1 MSHGVAPHLQV
12 TDLVAGYVRGLPVVH
27 GVSIEV
33 DRREIVTLI
42 GPNGAGKSTLLK
54 AIAGL
59 IASEKGRIRLG
70 GRDVTALPA
79 HRVVSSGIGFVP
91 QTGNVFTT
99 LTVHENLKV
108 GAHLVRGSLN
118 ERLERA
124 YALFPPL
131 AARRPLRARAMSGG
145 ERQMLAIARA
155 VMADPTLLMLDE
167 PTAGLAPRV
176 VEEVFRQ
183 LRGLAAIGVTFTLGI
198 MRFANFAHSELLT
211 WGAYI
216 ALVVVA
222 FAGPGTPTGPLSFGW
237 QLLAA
242 ALVAAV
248 LTGFAA
254 WAVDVLVFRRLRRR
268 GALPLTMVFAAFGA
282 ALVMRHLIVLIWGHE
297 SRYYTRELQLAVELL
312 PGARMLPDQIFI
324 LGLALAAMIV
334 LHAFLSWSRTGIAM
348 RAMAES
354 PALAQVCGVEVDAV
368 VRLTWIISGALA
380 AFAGVFTGLTPQL
393 HPEIGFN
400 LLLSLFAAA
409 ILGGTGS
416 LAGAV
421 IGGVRV
427 GLCG

>member
-1 MSHGVAPHLQV
+1 MSGGPRLVV
-12 TDLVAGYVRGLPVVH
+12 ENLVAGYVRGLPVVH

-124 YALFPPL
+124 YALLPPL
-131 AARRPLRARAMSGG
+131 AARRPLRARALSGG

-183 LRGLAAIGVTFTLGI
+183 LRGLAEAGIAVLMVEQNARAALGVSDRGYV
-198 MRFANFAHSELLT
+198 LT
-211 WGAYI
+211 EGKNR
-216 ALVVVA
+216 
-222 FAGPGTPTGPLSFGW
+222 FAGPARA
-237 QLLAA
+237 LLDEPR
-242 ALVAAV
+242 VA
-248 LTGFAA
+248 
-254 WAVDVLVFRRLRRR
+254 
-268 GALPLTMVFAAFGA
+268 
-282 ALVMRHLIVLIWGHE
+282 E
-297 SRYYTRELQLAVELL
+297 
-312 PGARMLPDQIFI
+312 
-324 LGLALAAMIV
+324 
-334 LHAFLSWSRTGIAM
+334 AFL
-348 RAMAES
+348 
-354 PALAQVCGVEVDAV
+354 
-368 VRLTWIISGALA
+368 
-380 AFAGVFTGLTPQL
+380 
-393 HPEIGFN
+393 
-400 LLLSLFAAA
+400 
-409 ILGGTGS
+409 GG
-416 LAGAV
+416 
-421 IGGVRV
+421 RR
-427 GLCG
+427 